1 MDLVQ
6 SSRKL
11 IQDMIQLAGSQMKLL
26 LMDGET
32 TPTVSCAF
40 AQSEVMQ
47 KEVYIFDRIENKT
60 SSENIKNLK
69 CVVFVRPTPKNIERL
84 VKELQEPRFS
94 QYYLYFTN
102 TINKYDVKRLAE
114 ADKNETVREVQEV
127 FLDGVP
133 IRKDLFTLNLTHIFD
148 SSFTLKEEAAE
159 RIKCGI
165 IALLL
170 QLRKAPA
177 VRYQKSSPSCKKVA
191 DDVAQF
197 IRRENG
203 LFENSRADTTL
214 LIIERSQDAVTPLLN
229 QWTYEAMI
237 HEMLTLTNNRCTCTD
252 QNIVL
257 SELHDEFFARNITAN
272 FGEIGQNIKTLI
284 SEFQEKKHINKNLE
298 SIQDM
303 KKFVEDYPQFK
314 KISGTVSKHV
324 SLVGELSN
332 LVQKHN
338 LLGVSEVE
346 QAIVS
351 DGDHGKCINL
361 VRGLLKNTK
370 TREVD
375 IIRLV
380 LLYALRFENAP
391 GNELNSLISQ
401 LRPQHPKIHQTV
413 STLLKYGGLSRR
425 PADLFGGEST
435 IDITK
440 RFIKGLKG
448 VENIYTQHSPYLK
461 NMIESCQRGR
471 LDNYPLLSNECDRMD
486 NIIVFIVG
494 GATYEE
500 AAYVRSLNEK
510 RMQGYGGPAV
520 VLAGSSMLNTKSFL
534 EEFANVDKNTGA
546 VH

>member
-26 LMDGET
+26 LMDAET

-60 SSENIKNLK
+60 SSDNIKNLK
-69 CVVFVRPTPKNIERL
+69 CVVFVRPTAQNIDRL

-127 FLDGVP
+127 FLDGIP
-133 IRKDLFTLNLTHIFD
+133 LRRDLFTLNINHIFD
-148 SSFTLKEEAAE
+148 STFNVKEHAAE
-159 RIKCGI
+159 RIKSGI
-165 IALLL
+165 LALLL

-177 VRYQKSSPSCKKVA
+177 VRYQKTSPSSKKIA
-191 DDVAQF
+191 DEVAQF

-203 LFENSRADTTL
+203 LFENAKNDTVL
-214 LIIERSQDAVTPLLN
+214 LVIERSQDVVTPLLN

-237 HEMLTLTNNRCTCTD
+237 HEMLTLTNNRCQCTD
-252 QNIVL
+252 QNVVL
-257 SELHDEFFARNITAN
+257 SELHDDFFAKNITSN

-324 SLVGELSN
+324 SLVGELSS

-338 LLGVSEVE
+338 LLEISEVE
-346 QAIVS
+346 QTIVS
-351 DGDHGKCINL
+351 DGEQSKCLNQI
-361 VRGLLKNTK
+361 RGMLKSSK
-370 TREVD
+370 TRELD

-380 LLYALRFENAP
+380 LLYALRFQNVP
-391 GNELNSLISQ
+391 GSDLRSLTNQ
-401 LRPQHPKIHQTV
+401 LRHQHPKLDLVVETI
-413 STLLKYGGLSRR
+413 LKYGGTSRR
-425 PADLFGGEST
+425 PGDLFGGQST

-461 NMIESCQRGR
+461 NIVEACQRGK
-471 LDNYPLLSNECDRMD
+471 LDNYPLLSNECDRVD

-500 AAYVRSLNEK
+500 AAYVRNLNE
-510 RMQGYGGPAV
+510 RRAQGFGGPAV
-520 VLAGSSMLNTKSFL
+520 VLAGNCMLNTKSFL
-534 EEFANVDKNTGA
+534 DEFSNLDRSTGA
-546 VH
+546 I

>member
-11 IQDMIQLAGSQMKLL
+11 ISDMIQLAGSQMKLF
-26 LMDGET
+26 LMDAET

-69 CVVFVRPTPKNIERL
+69 CIVFVRPTAQNIERL
-84 VKELQEPRFS
+84 VKELQDPRFS

-114 ADKNETVREVQEV
+114 SDKNETVREVQEV
-127 FLDGVP
+127 FLDGIP
-133 IRKDLFTLNLTHIFD
+133 LRKDLFTMNLNHIFD
-148 SSFTLKEEAAE
+148 SSFNVKENEAE
-159 RIKCGI
+159 RIKSGI

-177 VRYQKSSPSCKKVA
+177 VRYQKTSSNCKKIA
-191 DDVAQF
+191 DEVAQF

-203 LFENSRADTTL
+203 LFENAKSDTTL
-214 LIIERSQDAVTPLLN
+214 LVIERSQDIATPLLN

-252 QNIVL
+252 QSIVL
-257 SELHDEFFARNITAN
+257 SELHDDFFAKNIISN
-272 FGEIGQNIKTLI
+272 FGEIGQNIKALI

-324 SLVGELSN
+324 TLVGELSN
-332 LVQKHN
+332 LIQKHN
-338 LLGVSEVE
+338 LLEISECEQTIVSE
-346 QAIVS
+346 
-351 DGDHGKCINL
+351 GDQNKCINKI
-361 VRGLLKNTK
+361 RALLKNPK

-375 IIRLV
+375 ILRLV
-380 LLYALRFENAP
+380 LLYAIRYE
-391 GNELNSLISQ
+391 GTQNELESLYRQ
-401 LRPQHPKIHQTV
+401 LGPHRSKIEQTV
-413 STLLKYGGLSRR
+413 KALLSYGGSRRR
-425 PADLFGGEST
+425 PADLFGGQST

-461 NMIESCQRGR
+461 TIVEMCQRGR
-471 LDNYPLLSNECDRMD
+471 LDNYPLLSNDCDRMD
-486 NIIVFIVG
+486 NIILFIVG

-500 AAYVRSLNEK
+500 AAFVRSLNE
-510 RMQGYGGPAV
+510 RRAQGFGGPAV
-520 VLAGSSMLNTKSFL
+520 VLAGNCMLNTKS
-534 EEFANVDKNTGA
+534 
-546 VH
+546 

>member
-26 LMDGET
+26 LMDAET

-60 SSENIKNLK
+60 PSDNIKNLK
-69 CVVFVRPTPKNIERL
+69 CVVFVRPTTQNIERL

-102 TINKYDVKRLAE
+102 TINKYDVKKLAE

-127 FLDGVP
+127 FLDGIP
-133 IRKDLFTLNLTHIFD
+133 LRKDLYTLNFNHIFD
-148 SSFTLKEEAAE
+148 ATFNITDHATE
-159 RIKCGI
+159 RIKNGI

-177 VRYQKSSPSCKKVA
+177 VRYQKSSSNCKKVGEE
-191 DDVAQF
+191 VAQF

-203 LFENSRADTTL
+203 LFENARKDTVL
-214 LIIERSQDAVTPLLN
+214 FVVERSIDVVTPLLN

-237 HEMLTLTNNRCTCTD
+237 HEMLTLTNNRCTCGD
-252 QNIVL
+252 QNVVL
-257 SELHDEFFARNITAN
+257 SELHDDFFANNITSN

-324 SLVGELSN
+324 SLVGELSS

-338 LLGVSEVE
+338 LLEISEVE
-346 QAIVS
+346 QTIVS
-351 DGDHGKCINL
+351 DGEQSKCFNQI
-361 VRGLLKNTK
+361 RGMAKNSK
-370 TREVD
+370 TRELD

-380 LLYALRFENAP
+380 LLYALRFQNVP
-391 GNELNSLISQ
+391 GADLRALTSQ
-401 LRPQHPKIHQTV
+401 LKNQCPKLDAIV
-413 STLLKYGGLSRR
+413 EVVLKYGGVSRR
-425 PADLFGGEST
+425 PADLFGGQST

-461 NMIESCQRGR
+461 NIIEACQKGK
-471 LDNYPLLSNECDRMD
+471 LDNYPLMSNDCDRVD
-486 NIIVFIVG
+486 NIIVFVVG

-500 AAYVRSLNEK
+500 AAFVRNLND
-510 RMQGYGGPAV
+510 RRSQGYGGPAV
-520 VLAGSSMLNTKSFL
+520 ILAGNTMLNTKAFL
-534 EEFANVDKNTGA
+534 EEFASLNRSTGTI
-546 VH
+546 